1 MEIKTIIYIILLS
14 KENNTWDPVGVQ
26 DRCSREN
33 FTEKI
38 TGYVLFVTNNQMITA
53 CRLKLQSLRCFQSED
68 EDEALAK
75 ALENS
80 QMDDPSSAVCHQS
93 QGYGYDSRQPSQTNL
108 VT

>member
-1 MEIKTIIYIILLS
+1 MGHSGSSI
-14 KENNTWDPVGVQ
+14 Q
-26 DRCSREN
+26 DRCSRVN

-38 TGYVLFVTNNQMITA
+38 IGYVLFVTNNQMITA

>member
-1 MEIKTIIYIILLS
+1 MYIITVR
-14 KENNTWDPVGVQ
+14 KNNTWDTVEVQ
-26 DRCSREN
+26 DRCSRVN

-93 QGYGYDSRQPSQTNL
+93 YDSRQPSQTNL